1 VGPVPPPGAPP
12 ALSAFVR
19 GVGRRALLFTALLA
33 GDGPAADAALARAL
47 ARFVPGAKDL
57 PMGRW
62 PPHFWKALIGELTR
76 PGAPCAEPLAIAGLE
91 ALPPPGSGAR
101 LAMLL
106 ALVAGLDEEDG
117 AAALGVDAAAWRHA
131 LRRAAPHD
139 AEGRFDEAAWRVL
152 ALAVRDALRTLPEAR
167 LAWWDHAGEAALAA
181 SAGPGA
187 GATPAAPPPGAR
199 ARRVPGDRRL
209 ARRMALVVAACA
221 LALAATFV
229 PWRRLDLRGGDAG
242 PAPAPGPA
250 EAVPLAPAAAPAKT
264 YDAAFALRHHP
275 DLPRL
280 LAGEDGVLRAMDFG
294 AWYAARHADAA
305 KGAKAAQAAAHADAA
320 DALAPAAMPAEY
332 AARPLPAFDAM
343 DDAQRAE
350 LQRRA
355 AASDA
360 LPREARGALRERW
373 EAWQRLAPRERDAV
387 RAALAA
393 HAALPEAERRALRA
407 EFDALPGDQRH
418 GWLLG
423 PALGARW
430 PRLAPLLQHVPA
442 AQREPLLAR
451 LRAMDETT
459 LAALELQ
466 AQRTPPQGRDAL
478 RRALIGAR

>member
-1 VGPVPPPGAPP
+1 
-12 ALSAFVR
+12 
-19 GVGRRALLFTALLA
+19 
-33 GDGPAADAALARAL
+33 
-47 ARFVPGAKDL
+47 
-57 PMGRW
+57 
-62 PPHFWKALIGELTR
+62 
-76 PGAPCAEPLAIAGLE
+76 
-91 ALPPPGSGAR
+91 
-101 LAMLL
+101 
-106 ALVAGLDEEDG
+106 
-117 AAALGVDAAAWRHA
+117 
-131 LRRAAPHD
+131 LRR
-139 AEGRFDEAAWRVL
+139 G
-152 ALAVRDALRTLPEAR
+152 
-167 LAWWDHAGEAALAA
+167 GALAA
-181 SAGPGA
+181 G
-187 GATPAAPPPGAR
+187 
-199 ARRVPGDRRL
+199 
-209 ARRMALVVAACA
+209 ACA
-221 LALAATFV
+221 LPLAAPFL
-229 PWRRLDLRGGDAG
+229 PRRRLDPRGGHAG
-242 PAPAPGPA
+242 PAPAPGAA

-294 AWYAARHADAA
+294 AWYAARRADAA
-305 KGAKAAQAAAHADAA
+305 KGPKAAQAAAHADADAA